1 MATSSKYKFKTYNL
15 STHEIQ
21 QLAFVATREQGFDVN
36 GARAELSL
44 MANLFEERGSSF
56 GSITNYVL
64 KSSWF
69 DKDNT
74 GNIESGKKWT
84 DIVIDVLVN
93 GNRTLPPQINEH
105 DWKGDLLNISTGS
118 LYNNS
123 DYKQLVTEVY
133 QNPARFNGYGG
144 HWTFYCFPQDN
155 KNKESDPFG
164 TTKPAALKAWLSQYG
179 VKGELY
185 FGSDTIADVAEQE
198 SGLVAHVEKLYSSQN
213 YSYIETLKDT
223 STSFEKNIKKEFS
236 NIIRNVIETRKENKN
251 SKPLV
256 SILKDT
262 VLDFISINNALKTVD
277 NSYDLRIEADIS
289 GSPLPVINE
298 PVEAPYFEV
307 EIGGITFGGYKG
319 KKVPNYVKALTAKKI
334 NNSFNEYNIKLI
346 HQISPG
352 DNPNYIDEIISSVKY
367 DVINLRYGNANT
379 GQIFSDNNAL
389 ITDVS
394 QHFDFINCNITYNI
408 NAISVGATVAASKH
422 TFPAYNG
429 KASDKIREMLWG
441 SENSDLI
448 KLFPGMKNQLEV
460 ERKGLI
466 PTNDKQIFI
475 GEHKNITTLAYLNVL
490 INRMVSSSTPS
501 GSNINDSIYMYS
513 VSDSSKGSSFKIVEV
528 RNLKSSNI
536 KNIPYIYEVNV
547 GYPDDNFVLNFSVNT
562 NFAWSLAYE
571 SSKDIIK
578 YDYNLDS
585 IGNLEKQRIP
595 ACYKNEKDELGNRN
609 LWTSL
614 TRYPVNATLTVRG
627 LTQNSLLMQYIKIN
641 NYMYGAKRIT
651 SGIYIVTEQI
661 DSIGNG
667 VYTTT
672 FNLMRVSGD
681 DEYLTL
687 DGRKMV

>member
-15 STHEIQ
+15 NTSEIQ
-21 QLAFVATREQGFDVN
+21 KLAFVAQREQGSET

-44 MANLFEERGSSF
+44 MANLFERQSRYST
-56 GSITNYVL
+56 ITDYVL
-64 KSSWF
+64 KSGWF
-69 DKDNT
+69 ASSST
-74 GNIESGKKWT
+74 GSSTSDPKWT
-84 DIVIDVLVN
+84 RLVEDVLIR

-105 DWKGDLLNISTGS
+105 DCINPPDIYYAENNGKSFSPSDRSKYIQGVTLLKNIYGS
-118 LYNNS
+118 SY
-123 DYKQLVTEVY
+123 
-133 QNPARFNGYGG
+133 
-144 HWTFYCFPQDN
+144 TFWCFPAPGA
-155 KNKESDPFG
+155 DPFG
-164 TTKPAALKAWLSQYG
+164 ATDKNALLAWLSQYG

-185 FGSDTIADVAEQE
+185 FDSDTVADVAEQG

-236 NIIRNVIETRKENKN
+236 NIIRNVLETRKEQKD

-262 VLDFISINNALKTVD
+262 VLDFISVNNALKTVD

-319 KKVPNYVKALTAKKI
+319 KKVPNYVKAITAKKV

-367 DVINLRYGNANT
+367 DVINLKYGNANT

-501 GSNINDSIYMYS
+501 GSDINDSIYMYS

>member
-1 MATSSKYKFKTYNL
+1 M
-15 STHEIQ
+15 STETVAKEIWD
-21 QLAFVATREQGFDVN
+21 AVKRIGGTDEVAAG
-36 GARAELSL
+36 LL
-44 MANLFEERGSSF
+44 
-56 GSITNYVL
+56 
-64 KSSWF
+64 
-69 DKDNT
+69 
-74 GNIESGKKWT
+74 GN
-84 DIVIDVLVN
+84 
-93 GNRTLPPQINEH
+93 
-105 DWKGDLLNISTGS
+105 
-118 LYNNS
+118 
-123 DYKQLVTEVY
+123 
-133 QNPARFNGYGG
+133 
-144 HWTFYCFPQDN
+144 
-155 KNKESDPFG
+155 
-164 TTKPAALKAWLSQYG
+164 
-179 VKGELY
+179 
-185 FGSDTIADVAEQE
+185 AEQE
-198 SGLVAHVEKLYSSQN
+198 SGINPKAGANGDDWAYGIFQFEFGTSEYTGFISYCNKKGYKPDTSKAQLSYLFVDGNGSNGYAEHLFNVSPRNGYVGHYSNGAQYGYSPHIEWKDYLKLKDIEKATRIWELVYEAASLPMMENRIKYAKQWYSKFKGTYTGPVEGGSDSGSGLVAHVEKLYSSQN

-236 NIIRNVIETRKENKN
+236 NIIRNVIETRKEQKN

-262 VLDFISINNALKTVD
+262 VLDFVSINNALKTVD
-277 NSYDLRIEADIS
+277 NSYDLRIESDIS

-307 EIGGITFGGYKG
+307 KIGGVAFGGYKG
-319 KKVPNYVKALTAKKI
+319 RKVPNYVKALTAKKI

-367 DVINLRYGNANT
+367 DVINLKYGNANT

-501 GSNINDSIYMYS
+501 GSNINDSVYMYS

-562 NFAWSLAYE
+562 NFAWALAYE

-681 DEYLTL
+681 DEYLIL